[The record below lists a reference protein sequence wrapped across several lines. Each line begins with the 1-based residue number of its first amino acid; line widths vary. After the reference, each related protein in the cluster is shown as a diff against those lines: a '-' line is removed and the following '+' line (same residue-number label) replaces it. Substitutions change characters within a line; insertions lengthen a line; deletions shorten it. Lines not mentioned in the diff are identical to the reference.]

1 MGRTIS
7 SFRISTAIEK
17 NNWRSFRKLLDK
29 IDRKSFDEMF
39 NLSYLHNSGSSNCVR
54 PVVIHP
60 IFLSILLEHYKQLAL
75 LEKMKNLS

>member
-1 MGRTIS
+1 MGRTIP

-17 NNWRSFRKLLDK
+17 NDWRSFRKLLDK

-39 NLSYLHNSGSSNCVR
+39 NLSYLHNSASSNCVR

-75 LEKMKNLS
+75 LQKIKNLR